1 MNETTHFTTETLAD
15 GYQQASSMTQEL
27 ERLWLLSALKVG
39 LDQLGRGQVVLADE
53 AFFRDAEMRLFGDNR
68 EPIIEA

>member
-1 MNETTHFTTETLAD
+1 MNDTTHYTTEALAG

-27 ERLWLLSALKVG
+27 ERLCLLSALKVG
-39 LDQLGRGQVVLADE
+39 LDQLGCKQVVLADE
-53 AFFRDAEMRLFGDNR
+53 AFFRDAEMRLFGDIK